1 MVNILKKVAIGLIA
15 DLPLSLLTKL
25 SDGKLT
31 TSEIID
37 ISREVALVVTRV
49 LAEEFG
55 DDDTKE
61 EILSNPKING

>member
-15 DLPLSLLTKL
+15 ELPLSLLTKL

-55 DDDTKE
+55 DDETKE
-61 EILSNPKING
+61 EILSNPKIKN